1 VATFKVPLFR
11 RRCSV
16 DLCVDRLVQFD
27 RSQLGVI
34 NIDLGL
40 SSDSDVEREGP
51 SMSARKAEDRPNQ

>member
-1 VATFKVPLFR
+1 
-11 RRCSV
+11 
-16 DLCVDRLVQFD
+16 
-27 RSQLGVI
+27 VI